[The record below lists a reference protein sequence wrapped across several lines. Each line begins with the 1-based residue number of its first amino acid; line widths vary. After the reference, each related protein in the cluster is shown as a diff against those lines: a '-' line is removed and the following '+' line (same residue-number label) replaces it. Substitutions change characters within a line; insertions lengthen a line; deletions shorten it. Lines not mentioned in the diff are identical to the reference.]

1 MASAEGLAEIT
12 ELNEYRYMTALNPG
26 ESADVYVTLTLD
38 GEGMD
43 SANGIDYSRAAGA
56 MEFEFRA
63 YYADDRKP
71 VVITNYVTEH
81 GKDNV
86 VTKVVKKVI
95 PKTVTEQLVP
105 LANGVRTGDPLTV
118 TVSAGVLVAGIVI
131 VGIAVKKRKVER
143 ES

>member
-1 MASAEGLAEIT
+1 
-12 ELNEYRYMTALNPG
+12 
-26 ESADVYVTLTLD
+26 
-38 GEGMD
+38 
-43 SANGIDYSRAAGA
+43 

-86 VTKVVKKVI
+86 VTKVVMRVI

-105 LANGVRTGDPLTV
+105 LAKGGRTGDPLTV